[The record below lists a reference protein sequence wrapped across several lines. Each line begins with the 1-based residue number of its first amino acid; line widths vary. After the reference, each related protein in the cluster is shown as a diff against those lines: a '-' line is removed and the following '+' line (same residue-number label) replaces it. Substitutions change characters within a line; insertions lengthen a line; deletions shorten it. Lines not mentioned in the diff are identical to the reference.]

1 MLSIYP
7 ACFFKEDNGYSVI
20 FPDLNYLAT
29 QGDTLEDAVA
39 MAVDCLAGYLYTAKM
54 DNEKFPKASKLS
66 DINID
71 RLSDELD
78 ITGTYTDA
86 FTNMVSVDVKA
97 YAKEHFDKSVRK
109 TLNRNFLN
117 RRGNHAFLHGIGQL
131 VFYFF
136 ARFMPFFRMPHF
148 FQFIFS
154 HFIFKHFSHDLTSCC
169 PLVCIQAI
177 LSALYADFL
186 YFSDKYPRS

>member
-7 ACFFKEDNGYSVI
+7 ACFFKDDNGYSVI

-29 QGDTLEDAVA
+29 QGDTLEDAVS

-109 TLNRNFLN
+109 TLTIPAWLNTAAQEEGINFSKTL
-117 RRGNHAFLHGIGQL
+117 QE
-131 VFYFF
+131 
-136 ARFMPFFRMPHF
+136 
-148 FQFIFS
+148 
-154 HFIFKHFSHDLTSCC
+154 
-169 PLVCIQAI
+169 
-177 LSALYADFL
+177 ALMSKLKAH
-186 YFSDKYPRS
+186 